1 VPRQGHNTPLPL
13 ERSPPASFKRLLGGA
28 ACITLSDMKTS
39 ALTIRLDP
47 DLSRQLARQAKRTG
61 RSRSDVARE
70 ALRRQ
75 LAVAQ
80 FEDLRRRLMPLAE
93 ARGYLTD
100 EDVFR
105 DVS

>member
-1 VPRQGHNTPLPL
+1 MDSIRTIA
-13 ERSPPASFKRLLGGA
+13 PAGSKPLLGGA
-28 ACITLSDMKTS
+28 SCITMHDMKSS
-39 ALTIRLDP
+39 ALTIRLDR
-47 DLSRQLARQAKRTG
+47 DLDRQLTRLARRTG
-61 RSRSDVARE
+61 RSRSELVRE

-75 LAVAQ
+75 LALAEFQ
-80 FEDLRRRLMPLAE
+80 DLRRRIMPLAE

>member
-1 VPRQGHNTPLPL
+1 MQ
-13 ERSPPASFKRLLGGA
+13 
-28 ACITLSDMKTS
+28 DMKTS

-47 DLSRQLARQAKRTG
+47 ELEKQLDEAARRSG
-61 RSRSDVARE
+61 RSRSESVRE

-75 LAVAQ
+75 LALAH
-80 FEDLRRRLMPLAE
+80 FSDLRRRVMPLAE

-105 DVS
+105 EVS

>member
-1 VPRQGHNTPLPL
+1 
-13 ERSPPASFKRLLGGA
+13 
-28 ACITLSDMKTS
+28 MKTA

-47 DLSRQLARQAKRTG
+47 DLQRQLARLARRTG
-61 RSRSDVARE
+61 RSVSELARE

-75 LAVAQ
+75 VSLAQ
-80 FEDLRRRLMPLAE
+80 FAELRRRIMPLAE

-100 EDVFR
+100 DDVFR

>member
-1 VPRQGHNTPLPL
+1 
-13 ERSPPASFKRLLGGA
+13 
-28 ACITLSDMKTS
+28 MKTS

-47 DLSRQLARQAKRTG
+47 ELERRLSEAAKRAN
-61 RSRSDVARE
+61 RSRSEFVRE

-75 LAVAQ
+75 LALAQ
-80 FEDLRRRLMPLAE
+80 FEDLRRRLMPFAE